1 MFIITHYRI
10 YNPTNTVREGPNIQ
24 RPSRV
29 QFAGLAG
36 PQEFYSTHPFR
47 SRKINCQLTSILVAL
62 VQIPDSGN
70 PRKSSTSSPSYS
82 QFLFFLHRSLPTRSM
97 IEPRQPSSTP
107 PAVNDNEGE
116 MEAQSSSPALPSHV
130 VIARD
135 EEDGLAFVKRLTAL
149 GGPAGGGEGLLWSA
163 SLFPGTD
170 ISFQYPTGTVPPFS
184 SQPLTPDSPNPMP
197 LFLSAS
203 RPAHI
208 SFLIASQFAL
218 YYRGQA
224 PLTNAPA
231 LEAIALEGTA
241 QTS

>member
-1 MFIITHYRI
+1 
-10 YNPTNTVREGPNIQ
+10 
-24 RPSRV
+24 
-29 QFAGLAG
+29 
-36 PQEFYSTHPFR
+36 
-47 SRKINCQLTSILVAL
+47 
-62 VQIPDSGN
+62 
-70 PRKSSTSSPSYS
+70 
-82 QFLFFLHRSLPTRSM
+82 M

-116 MEAQSSSPALPSHV
+116 METQSSSPALPSHV

-149 GGPAGGGEGLLWSA
+149 GGPAGGGEGLLRSA
-163 SLFPGTD
+163 SLLPGTD

-184 SQPLTPDSPNPMP
+184 SQPLIPLEPDSPNPMP
-197 LFLSAS
+197 LFLSAG

-241 QTS
+241 QTP